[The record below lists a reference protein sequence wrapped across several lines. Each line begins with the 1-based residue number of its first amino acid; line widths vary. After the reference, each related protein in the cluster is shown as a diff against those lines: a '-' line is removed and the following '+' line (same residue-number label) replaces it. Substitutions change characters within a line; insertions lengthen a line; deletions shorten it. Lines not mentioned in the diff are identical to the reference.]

1 MKSIFK
7 KVISF
12 ILIAAM
18 FGVAGFLVVSKTD
31 LLSFFMSK
39 THTVTFDANGGTF
52 DGETVTEIE
61 VDKNGFISLPEVS
74 REGYNFDGWCFGDI
88 IWDDTRPVKKDIDL
102 VAKWIPKQYK
112 ITFVVDGVSH
122 ERMLDYDS
130 MPVFNG
136 NTAKTPTNTVAYV
149 FNGWSP
155 ALEVVKGEATYTATY
170 SEILRKYKIELE
182 VLPEGLANVSGA
194 GQFEWL
200 TSTTIAVDIVD
211 GYELEG
217 WYVNGH
223 LYSTDETFTL
233 TGIDEDYTF
242 VAKIVPKKYKIKFIV
257 DGVSHERLIDYNSMP
272 EFDGDTIKS
281 PSNTKTYTF
290 KAWQPALEVVKG
302 EATYTATYDEF
313 VRKYSVN
320 VQASPASAGSVSGA
334 GQFEYHQS
342 TSISVVPIVGYELQG
357 WYLNDE
363 YYSSELSFDF
373 NDIEEDCTFV
383 AKLALIKYKITFI
396 VDGVPHEQM
405 IEYGS
410 MPVFDGSTEKAPTN
424 TVTYVFNGWTPAL
437 EVVKGEATYTATY
450 SEIVRKFN
458 VNATADPAEAG
469 TISGTGKF
477 EWLEDTVIS
486 IVPNDGFTFEG
497 WFLSGELYSS
507 NLSFELNDIDDDY
520 DFVAKLVGD
529 ERTVAFSVDGMALED
544 DTIESTYGEI
554 VSEPEINTTKYGMS
568 GYKIVGWYLDEACT
582 NKYTFGEPLLENV
595 QLYGK
600 WEYMMDNGFYPYLTK
615 FNNAKTYSKL
625 SINSMTELVAWVEF
639 IQFYNITTQYPL
651 SLNFSHSGIMN
662 TLSLAIDKSRYPSNG
677 STAYSQDGKIYMSSS
692 YRAAESNLKNA
703 DSSKTYILP
712 QQDFAYELGEQTSR
726 ADSFDSF
733 NIKNVAQT
741 LQVETSNQLVYALE
755 VGLEPICKSGSPAES
770 VMSKAKQVLRDICT
784 NEMDELTKLR
794 AIYEWLVL
802 NVAYDNAAADYA
814 MANVIDWQE
823 YDAWYAEGVFN
834 NGKAVCD
841 GLAKAFLILA
851 KLENIP
857 TIRVSGIS
865 SGGVGHAW
873 NKVYLNG
880 EWYGVDTTHG
890 SPSVGGEFEILT
902 YTNFL
907 FTDSFKQTEGYTQTD
922 YADIVADAV
931 FNIYD
936 EVSYNN
942 SGEFDWII
950 DNNAEFV
957 KLLQYVKN
965 YQKTDGVTYY
975 SVEVVL
981 ADGLTLQNLNSYASM
996 YGVGINSYVKFE
1008 NSTIG
1013 KIVYSLL
1020 IA

>member
-1 MKSIFK
+1 MKSFFK
-7 KVISF
+7 KVMVF
-12 ILIAAM
+12 ILAASV
-18 FGVAGFLVVSKTD
+18 FGIAGFFVFSETDLFSLILSKTCTV
-31 LLSFFMSK
+31 SFNP
-39 THTVTFDANGGTF
+39 NGGTF
-52 DGETVTEIE
+52 DDEVQTEVE
-61 VDKNGFISLPEVS
+61 VDKNGVITLPKVS
-74 REGYNFDGWCFGDI
+74 KEGYVFDGWCFGAI
-88 IWDDTRPVKKDIDL
+88 IWDDTRPVKRDIDL

-136 NTAKTPTNTVAYV
+136 SIAKAPTSTVTYV
-149 FNGWSP
+149 FEGWQP

-170 SEILRKYKIELE
+170 GEVLRKYKIELE
-182 VLPEGLANVSGA
+182 VSPEGLGNVSGA
-194 GQFEWL
+194 GEFEWL
-200 TSTTIAVDIVD
+200 TSTSISVDVAE

-217 WYVNGH
+217 WYLNGH
-223 LYSTDETFTL
+223 LYSTDESFDL
-233 TGIDEDYTF
+233 DDIDQDYKF
-242 VAKIVPKKYKIKFIV
+242 VAKIVPKKYKVTFMV
-257 DGVSHERLIDYNSMP
+257 DGVPNVRMIDYNSMP
-272 EFDGDTIKS
+272 EFDGDTSKA
-281 PSNTKTYTF
+281 PSNTTTYTF

-302 EATYTATYDEF
+302 EATYTATYTES
-313 VRKYSVN
+313 VRKYN
-320 VQASPASAGSVSGA
+320 VTVAANPASAGSVSGA
-334 GQFEYHQS
+334 GQFEWHGD
-342 TSISVVPIVGYELQG
+342 TTISVSPITGYELQG
-357 WYLNDE
+357 WYLNGE
-363 YYSSELSFDF
+363 FYSSSLSFNF
-373 NDIEEDCTFV
+373 NDIEQDCNFV
-383 AKLALIKYKITFI
+383 AKLALIKYKITFV

-405 IEYGS
+405 VEYGS
-410 MPVFDGSTEKAPTN
+410 MPVFSGSTAKDPTN
-424 TVTYVFNGWTPAL
+424 TVTYVFEGWQPAL
-437 EVVKGEATYTATY
+437 AVVKGEATYTATY
-450 SEIVRKFN
+450 SEILRKFN
-458 VNATADPAEAG
+458 VNATVDPAGAG
-469 TISGTGKF
+469 AISGTGKF

-507 NLSFELNDIDDDY
+507 NLSFNLNDIDDDY
-520 DFVAKLVGD
+520 DFVAKLVGKD
-529 ERTVAFSVDGMALED
+529 RTVSFSVDGMALD
-544 DTIESTYGEI
+544 DDAIESTYGEI

-615 FNNAKTYSKL
+615 FNNAKTYSTL
-625 SINSMTELVAWVEF
+625 SINSMDELVAWVEF
-639 IQFYNITTQYPL
+639 VQFYNITTQYPL
-651 SLNFSHSGIMN
+651 SLNFSYSGMMN
-662 TLSLAIDKSRYPSNG
+662 TLSAAIDKSRYPSNG
-677 STAYSQDGKIYMSSS
+677 STAYSADGKIYMSSS
-692 YRAAESNLKNA
+692 YRTAESNLKNA
-703 DSSKTYILP
+703 DESKAYILP
-712 QQDFAYELGEQTSR
+712 QQDFAYELGDQTSR

-770 VMSKAKQVLRDICT
+770 VMNKAKQVLRDICT

-814 MANVIDWQE
+814 MADAINWQE

-857 TIRVSGIS
+857 TIRVSGVS

-890 SPSVGGEFEILT
+890 SPSVGGNFEILT

-922 YADIVADAV
+922 YTDIVADAV

-936 EVSYNN
+936 EVSYNH

-950 DNNAEFV
+950 DTNAEFV

-981 ADGLTLQNLNSYASM
+981 ADGLTLQSLNSYASM
-996 YGVGINSYVKFE
+996 YGVSINSYVPFE